1 MPQILG
7 LFSTAEAAANAT
19 ELLGKQGISND
30 HWEVLTDSPYP
41 EGAFG
46 EKDSHHTLFRYP
58 LLGALV
64 GFTTGLLYTAGTQM
78 AFPLATGG
86 KPILSIPP
94 MIIIM
99 YELSMMG
106 ALTWTFL
113 GIIIESRLPRLSGVG
128 LYDRRVTEG
137 HVAIIV
143 EAAQD
148 RLDTVERTLKQAGA
162 VDVKRAR

>member
-1 MPQILG
+1 MAQILG
-7 LFSTAEAAANAT
+7 LFNTAEGAANAT
-19 ELLGKQGISND
+19 ELLGKQGITND

-46 EKDSHHTLFRYP
+46 EKEPHHTLFRYP

-78 AFPLATGG
+78 AFPIATGG

-99 YELSMMG
+99 YELTMMG

-113 GIIIESRLPRLSGVG
+113 GIIIESRLPRVSGVG
-128 LYDRRVTEG
+128 LYDARVTEG
-137 HVAIIV
+137 HVAIIADV
-143 EAAQD
+143 AAE
-148 RLDTVERTLKQAGA
+148 RLDLVERTFKQAGA
-162 VDVKRAR
+162 VDIKRAR